1 MSKKLPLFAFLAFF
15 NWGALEVGLATAA
28 AAPKTS
34 GANEKNY
41 ISLDLPPRI
50 YKSLNFSATAQNP
63 TTPTNKSEETQ
74 IEFSLAKIKPL
85 GGATFD
91 AGWLCLNS
99 IEDCAKFSG
108 TQNYWIDGTSN
119 EIRVGSQTESIQ
131 KRRIGK
137 WMAIEAFPL
146 CGWTSRST
154 GFNPAG
160 GQCYS
165 VVLSGEEKTISFN
178 ILLGQNKG
186 CRNIE
191 ICWKSQLIQ
200 LRQMLSSAN

>member
-1 MSKKLPLFAFLAFF
+1 MSKKLPLFALLALF
-15 NWGALEVGLATAA
+15 NWGALEFGLATAA
-28 AAPKTS
+28 GQKKLGT
-34 GANEKNY
+34 NEKNY
-41 ISLDLPPRI
+41 ISLDLPPTI
-50 YKSLNFSATAQNP
+50 YKALNFSTATQTP
-63 TTPTNKSEETQ
+63 TTPTKKPKETQ
-74 IEFSLAKIKPL
+74 IEFSLSKIKPI
-85 GGATFD
+85 GGTTFD

-99 IEDCAKFSG
+99 LKDCAKFSG
-108 TQNYWIDGTSN
+108 TQNYWIDEASD
-119 EIRVGSQTESIQ
+119 EIRIGSQTESVQ

-146 CGWTSRST
+146 CGWTSRSA

-191 ICWKSQLIQ
+191 LCWKSQLIQ
-200 LRQMLSSAN
+200 LRQMLGSAN